1 MKKISDYL
9 AALTTVDTGKVW
21 EEINQLQPV
30 PGGIPAIRAVELAL
44 ERSPASAALATQ
56 LAWQAL
62 RLGGDDEGTA
72 SYAAFALSLASGE
85 AAAGGLLLQR
95 VKDHTENPDTW
106 DNAAAWLKRER
117 AWGLAWLGFH
127 RAAQGLPTKG
137 RPRWSSL

>member
-1 MKKISDYL
+1 MDSASIWDT
-9 AALTTVDTGKVW
+9 ATGKLSGTPLRHKS
-21 EEINQLQPV
+21 ITHH
-30 PGGIPAIRAVELAL
+30 G
-44 ERSPASAALATQ
+44 TQ

-95 VKDHTENPDTW
+95 VKDHPENPDTW